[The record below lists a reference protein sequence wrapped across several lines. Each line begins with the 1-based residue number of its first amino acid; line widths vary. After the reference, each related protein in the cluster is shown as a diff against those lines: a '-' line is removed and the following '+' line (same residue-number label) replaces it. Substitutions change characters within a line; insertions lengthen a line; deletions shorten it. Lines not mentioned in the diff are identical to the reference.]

1 MKTLTFI
8 VAAFLFSTACQ
19 AQNLA
24 VPDSTVQNFKKY
36 LIKNIRYPAVAR
48 ENNIQGTLVLT
59 VKINADKKIE
69 DIEFLR
75 HLSVELD
82 SEVIKKVRYYS
93 KTIALPEEKYTIGF
107 KFFIQDDDN
116 GADKIKPIDSNK
128 YSNYLFDIDIV
139 GYAAVQKRGVVY

>member
-8 VAAFLFSTACQ
+8 IAVFLFSTACH

-24 VPDSTVQNFKKY
+24 DTDSTVQNFKKY
-36 LIKNIRYPAVAR
+36 LIKNIRYPAISR
-48 ENNIQGTLVLT
+48 ENNVQGTLVLT

-69 DIEFLR
+69 NIEFLR
-75 HLSVELD
+75 HLAVELD
-82 SEVIKKVRYYS
+82 SEVIKKVRYYN
-93 KTIALPEEKYTIGF
+93 KTIALPEAKYTIGF

-116 GADKIKPIDSNK
+116 GVDKIKPIDSTK

-139 GYAAVQKRGVVY
+139 GYQAVQKKTIVY